1 MYDYMMIQAEVD
13 FRRERLSR
21 STARSMARR
30 RSRKQVDGTRIPFVG
45 SEAGAHESG
54 RRAR

>member
-13 FRRERLSR
+13 FRRERL
-21 STARSMARR
+21 TRSMAGR

-45 SEAGAHESG
+45 SEPGTNESG